1 MEMQRFEFSDGSSNK
16 FWQIAREGATLRVA
30 FGKIG
35 TAGQAQLKELA
46 SEAAAIAEHDK
57 LVKEKT
63 KKGYVPVGDAPAT
76 AAAAVAKRPQP
87 PPRAEAE
94 PAAAKE
100 EVVAAPAPV
109 APARQGDY
117 VLEERYVGTRTAV
130 PEGKYEDLAG
140 NWNGDDA
147 AAVMKEVIAGK
158 KRTAAPLRAGVD
170 AVVAFMGDETAEL
183 DLVAAAL
190 LLRLNSTAI
199 AYLVARYGIA
209 FAVDAYLQA
218 HGIEIEVKD
227 GSRSFK
233 TASSTYAVHGALP
246 ALATL
251 GTGAKPEEWA
261 ACLEKV
267 RAAREAESSQE
278 VRAEHNVLL
287 RDEAL
292 VAQDAASAR
301 TSRDW
306 QVILFILM
314 ATRDTAIQKEMV
326 ELMWN
331 YQAALDAV
339 GLPALAWVL
348 PKLEKRGGGVADD
361 LFDAETVAVA
371 KLVANDLAGKS
382 TKERAHEYFA
392 KRPDLALRALVPILA
407 AGGKLAPFAKP
418 VVEATLAAHPTLAA
432 IVAPLLDPKARAFL
446 TAEKK
451 PALPEAAPDA
461 VPEALRHDPTAGVD
475 GFPKKLAPL
484 PDFALQAIAASPVRL
499 AGTETVLP
507 GAAVQ
512 RICQV
517 LRYVKDA
524 PILAAARK
532 ACPPKDLASLGWEI
546 FERWQAAGAPNK
558 EPWGFTA
565 LGRVGDD
572 DTARKLTPLIRAW
585 PGESLHARA
594 TVGLDVLATLG
605 TDVALMN
612 LHGIAQKLKF
622 KGLQEKAREKIAAVA
637 AARGFTADELAD
649 RLVPD
654 FDLGE
659 DSGNLLDFGPRSFT
673 IVFDESLKPQL
684 KGDGGKLLGDL
695 PKPAKSDDAEKA
707 DLATERWKALKKDAK
722 VVAAGQV
729 LRLELAMCS
738 ERRWKLDVFRTFLVE
753 HPLVIHL
760 VRRLVW
766 GVYDAGTLRS
776 TFRVAEDG
784 SFADADDK
792 AVSVAD
798 GASVGIVH
806 RLSLDEKTL
815 VRWSTVLA
823 DYEIIQPFD
832 QLGRPTF
839 APTAEEKAK
848 RVVDHLG
855 PTEVRT
861 SRLMGL
867 ESRGWRKG
875 EAQDAGWVWDMWRT
889 LEGGLRASFSLE
901 GGFCMGSADMNPT
914 TQKIGAIHVSR
925 ADGEQVGLDALSPIV
940 FSELARERESLRE

>member
-35 TAGQAQLKELA
+35 TAGQAQLKELG

-63 KKGYVPVGDAPAT
+63 KKGYVLVGDAPAT
-76 AAAAVAKRPQP
+76 AAAAVAKPK
-87 PPRAEAE
+87 PPRAEVEPAPAKAE
-94 PAAAKE
+94 PA
-100 EVVAAPAPV
+100 V
-109 APARQGDY
+109 APPPAVPAHQGDY

-130 PEGKYEDLAG
+130 PEGKYEDLSG

-147 AAVMKEVIAGK
+147 EAVMKEVIAGK

-170 AVVAFMGDETAEL
+170 AVVAFMGDEKAEL
-183 DLVAAAL
+183 DVVAAGL
-190 LLRLNSTAI
+190 LLRLNSAAI

-218 HGIEIEVKD
+218 HGIEIEVED

-233 TASSTYAVHGALP
+233 TATSTYAVHGALP

-251 GTGAKPEEWA
+251 GTRAKPEEWA
-261 ACLEKV
+261 ACLDKV
-267 RAAREAESSQE
+267 RAAREAETSQE

-292 VAQDAASAR
+292 VAQDAAAAR

-306 QVILFILM
+306 QVTQFVLM
-314 ATRDTAIQKEMV
+314 ATRDPAIQKEMAG
-326 ELMWN
+326 LMWN
-331 YQAALDAV
+331 AQLVLDAV
-339 GLPALAWVL
+339 GLPALPWIL
-348 PKLEKRGGGVADD
+348 PKLEKQTGVADD
-361 LFDAETVAVA
+361 LFDAETVATA
-371 KLVANDLAGKS
+371 KVVANDLAGKN
-382 TKERAHEYFA
+382 TKERAREYFA

-418 VVEATLAAHPTLAA
+418 VVEATLAAHPTLSA

-451 PALPEAAPDA
+451 PALPEAAADA
-461 VPEALRHDPTAGVD
+461 IPEGLRRDPTPGVD

-484 PDFALQAIAASPVRL
+484 PDFAQEAIAASPVRL

-507 GAAVQ
+507 VAVVQ
-512 RICQV
+512 RICQA

-532 ACPPKDLASLGWEI
+532 ACPAKDLAALGWEL

-565 LGRVGDD
+565 LGLVGDD

-659 DSGNLLDFGPRSFT
+659 DGGNLLDFGPRSFT

-684 KGDGGKLLGDL
+684 KGEGGKLLGDL

-707 DLATERWKALKKDAK
+707 NLATERWKALKKDAK

-766 GVYDAGTLRS
+766 GVYDAAGALRS

-784 SFADADDK
+784 TFADADDK
-792 AVSVAD
+792 TVTVPD

-806 RLSLDEKTL
+806 RLSLDDKTL
-815 VRWSTVLA
+815 ARWSTVLA

-832 QLGRPTF
+832 QLGRQTF

-848 RVVDHLG
+848 KVVDHLG
-855 PTEVRT
+855 ATEVRT

-901 GGFCMGSADMNPT
+901 GGFCMGAADMNPT
-914 TQKIGAIHVSR
+914 TQKIGAIHFTR
-925 ADGEQVGLDALSPIV
+925 DDGKQVGLDAISPIV

>member
-1 MEMQRFEFSDGSSNK
+1 MQRYEFSEGSSNK

-35 TAGQAQLKELA
+35 TAGQAQVKELG
-46 SEAAAIAEHDK
+46 SESAAIAEHDK

-63 KKGYVPVGDAPAT
+63 KKGYVLVGDAPAT
-76 AAAAVAKRPQP
+76 AAAAVAKPK
-87 PPRAEAE
+87 PPRAEPE
-94 PAAAKE
+94 PAPTA
-100 EVVAAPAPV
+100 AAPAPV
-109 APARQGDY
+109 VVPVRQGDY
-117 VLEERYVGTRTAV
+117 ILEDRYVGTRTAV
-130 PEGKYEDLAG
+130 PEGKYADLAS

-147 AAVMKEVIAGK
+147 AGVMKEVVAGRK
-158 KRTAAPLRAGVD
+158 GTAAPLKSALD
-170 AVVAFMGDETAEL
+170 AVVAFMGDETTEL
-183 DLVAAAL
+183 DVVAGAL
-190 LLRLNSTAI
+190 LLRLNSASI

-209 FAVDAYLQA
+209 FAVDAYLKA
-218 HGIEIEVKD
+218 HGIEIEVAD
-227 GSRSFK
+227 GARSFK
-233 TASSTYAVHGALP
+233 VEASTYAVHGAVRTLA
-246 ALATL
+246 ALGERAEP
-251 GTGAKPEEWA
+251 KVWA

-267 RAAREAESSQE
+267 RAAREAETSEQ
-278 VRAEHNVLL
+278 VRAEHNILL

-292 VAQDAASAR
+292 AAQDAAAAL

-306 QVILFILM
+306 QVTQFVLA
-314 ATRDTAIQKEMV
+314 ATRDPVIQKQMV
-326 ELMWN
+326 DQMWDM
-331 YQAALDAV
+331 QAVLDAV
-339 GLPALAWVL
+339 GLAGLAWVL
-348 PKLEKRGGGVADD
+348 PKLEKRNGVTDD
-361 LFDAETVAVA
+361 LFDAETVAAA
-371 KLVANDLAGKS
+371 KVVANDLAGKN
-382 TKERAHEYFA
+382 TKERAREYFA

-418 VVEATLAAHPTLAA
+418 VVEATLAAHPTLPA

-451 PALPEAAPDA
+451 PALPEAAADA
-461 VPEALRHDPTAGVD
+461 VPEALRRDPAPGVD

-484 PDFALQAIAASPVRL
+484 PDFAMEAIAASPVRL
-499 AGTETVLP
+499 TGTETVLP
-507 GAAVQ
+507 SAAVA
-512 RICQV
+512 RICQA

-532 ACPPKDLASLGWEI
+532 ACPPKDLAALGWEI

-565 LGRVGDD
+565 LGLVGDD

-659 DSGNLLDFGPRSFT
+659 EGGNVLDFGPRSFT

-684 KGDGGKLLGDL
+684 KGDGGKVLGDL

-707 DLATERWKALKKDAK
+707 NLATERWKALKKDAK
-722 VVAAGQV
+722 VVAAAQV

-766 GVYDAGTLRS
+766 GVYDASGALRS

-784 SFADADDK
+784 TFADADDK
-792 AVSVAD
+792 AVAVPDDAPL
-798 GASVGIVH
+798 GIVH
-806 RLSLDEKTL
+806 RLSLDDETL
-815 VRWSTVLA
+815 ARWSTVLA

-832 QLGRPTF
+832 QLGRQTF
-839 APTAEEKAK
+839 APTAEEKSK
-848 RVVDHLG
+848 KVVDHLG
-855 PTEVRT
+855 STEVRT

-867 ESRGWRKG
+867 EARGWRKG

-901 GGFCMGSADMNPT
+901 GGFCMGAADMNPT
-914 TQKIGAIHVSR
+914 TQKIGAIHFTR
-925 ADGEQVGLDALSPIV
+925 EDGKQVGLDAISPIV